1 MRETPV
7 PQRFLRI
14 RENRF
19 TVAFREAIT
28 IAARFARSMGASLR
42 DPMHNHYAIDGW
54 RFREQR
60 IVDPTLLLPGRVRR
74 AGDDARK
81 SPAGLTVDD
90 PNSNVSGNETA
101 GHVPGQ
107 VERGRRRTRQEQIST
122 RLVAR

>member
-1 MRETPV
+1 V

-14 RENRF
+14 LENRF

-28 IAARFARSMGASLR
+28 IAARFARSMGASAR

-60 IVDPTLLLPGRVRR
+60 IVDPTLLLPGVPCP
-74 AGDDARK
+74 GDDARK

-90 PNSNVSGNETA
+90 PNSNVSGNEKA

-107 VERGRRRTRQEQIST
+107 VERGRRRTRQDQIST